1 MALDM
6 KAEAL
11 MATKKQ
17 QAPEPAI
24 PTLEQFGEHVMRRR
38 AALGVPINMPRNSGQ
53 RRTESKKALLAAI
66 EAAGGK
72 W

>member
-1 MALDM
+1 MVLIRS
-6 KAEAL
+6 KTEH
-11 MATKKQ
+11 
-17 QAPEPAI
+17 AI
-24 PTLEQFGEHVMRRR
+24 PTLEQFGEDVMRRR
-38 AALGVPINMPRNSGQ
+38 AALGVPINMPRYGGG

>member
-1 MALDM
+1 M
-6 KAEAL
+6 L
-11 MATKKQ
+11 MPSKT
-17 QAPEPAI
+17 EPKI
-24 PTLEQFGEHVMRRR
+24 MTLEEFGEDVMRRR
-38 AALGVPINMPRNSGQ
+38 AALAAPINMPRNSGK

>member
-1 MALDM
+1 MTLNRSKDQIA
-6 KAEAL
+6 AES
-11 MATKKQ
+11 
-17 QAPEPAI
+17 AI
-24 PTLEQFGEHVMRRR
+24 PTLEQFGEDVMRRR
-38 AALGVPINMPRNSGQ
+38 AALGVPINMPRNSGE